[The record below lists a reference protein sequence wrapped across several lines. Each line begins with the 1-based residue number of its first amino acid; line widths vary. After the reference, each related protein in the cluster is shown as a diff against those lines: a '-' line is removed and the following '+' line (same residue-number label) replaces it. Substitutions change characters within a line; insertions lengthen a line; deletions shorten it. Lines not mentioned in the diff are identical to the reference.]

1 MHQKPSA
8 DAGKAMLEYRYREK
22 IVETLKNNGATIQR
36 RMRAGRALIK
46 AAKAAGFTVD
56 EAE

>member
-1 MHQKPSA
+1 MKPSA
-8 DAGKAMLEYRYREK
+8 DTSKAMLEYRYREK

-46 AAKAAGFTVD
+46 AARAAGFTVD
-56 EAE
+56 GTA